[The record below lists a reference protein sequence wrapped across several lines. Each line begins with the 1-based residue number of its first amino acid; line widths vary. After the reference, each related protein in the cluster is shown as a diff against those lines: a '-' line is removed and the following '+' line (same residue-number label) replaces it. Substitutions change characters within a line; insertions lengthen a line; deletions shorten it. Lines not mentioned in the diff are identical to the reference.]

1 LKIKDIFLLVRN
13 VHIKSVR
20 KGDVLIEAGSHA
32 KDVYFIRRGL
42 VRSFIV
48 DAGGREI
55 TFQLYAEM
63 DVFSNAHA
71 ILFEEQSKFT
81 YQALETTK
89 VFVIQY
95 ESLMEMTSKNADLL
109 ALNRRFFGKRIIQ
122 KAFQRLETLV
132 FLTPEERYAKF
143 LQDHRNLIPRVP
155 DKYIANVLG
164 ITPVSLS
171 RIRKRMASKK

>member
-1 LKIKDIFLLVRN
+1 MTVQ
-13 VHIKSVR
+13 
-20 KGDVLIEAGSHA
+20 KGDSLIETGSKS

-48 DAGGREI
+48 DASGSEI

-81 YQALETTK
+81 YQALEKSK

-95 ESLMEMTSKNADLL
+95 ESLMEMTAKNADLL
-109 ALNRRFFGKRIIQ
+109 ELNRRFFGKRIIQ

-132 FLTPEERYAKF
+132 FLTPEERYEKF
-143 LQDHRNLIPRVP
+143 LHDHQNLIHRVP

-171 RIRKRMASKK
+171 RIRKRITSKK